1 MKKILLTNDDGYHA
15 KGIKALE
22 QALEEMAEIY
32 VVAPKHEKSAC
43 SQCITI
49 TAPLRAEKIK
59 GKEGRHYRIDD
70 GTPSDC
76 VYLAINE
83 LFKHVSFDLVISGIN
98 LGSNMGED
106 TIYSGTVAGA
116 IEGTIQG
123 VPSIAISQIL
133 SNKNKNTPLSFD
145 LAQKIIQDLVQNIFK
160 NGYPLKGRK
169 LLNVNVPNCSL
180 QEYKGE
186 CITPKGYRL
195 YKKEVHKRTDPKN
208 ESYFWLGLH
217 PLEWQKR
224 ENEDRLSD
232 FDAIASNHVS
242 ITPLNLDLTSYDDLK
257 NLESWHKGML
267 K

>member
-1 MKKILLTNDDGYHA
+1 M
-15 KGIKALE
+15 
-22 QALEEMAEIY
+22 
-32 VVAPKHEKSAC
+32 
-43 SQCITI
+43 
-49 TAPLRAEKIK
+49 
-59 GKEGRHYRIDD
+59 
-70 GTPSDC
+70 
-76 VYLAINE
+76 YLAINE
-83 LFKHVSFDLVISGIN
+83 LFKHVCFDLVISGIN

-145 LAQKIIQDLVQNIFK
+145 LAQKIIQDLVQNIFT

-195 YKKEVHKRTDPKN
+195 YKKKCISAQTPKM
-208 ESYFWLGLH
+208 
-217 PLEWQKR
+217 K
-224 ENEDRLSD
+224 
-232 FDAIASNHVS
+232 AIF
-242 ITPLNLDLTSYDDLK
+242 
-257 NLESWHKGML
+257 G
-267 K
+267 

>member
-15 KGIKALE
+15 QGIKALE
-22 QALEEMAEIY
+22 KALEQMAEIY

-43 SQCITI
+43 SQSITI
-49 TAPLRAEKIK
+49 TEPLRAEKIK
-59 GKEGRHYRIDD
+59 DRHYRIDD

-83 LFKHVSFDLVISGIN
+83 LFKDVSFDLVVSGIN

-123 VPSIAISQIL
+123 IPSIAISQIT
-133 SNKNKNTPLSFD
+133 SNKDKSIPLNFD
-145 LAQKIIQDLVQNIFK
+145 LAKQTIQDLVQSIFTQ
-160 NGYPLKGRK
+160 GYPLKGRK
-169 LLNVNVPNCSL
+169 LLNVNIPNCSL
-180 QEYKGE
+180 QEYQGE
-186 CITPKGYRL
+186 RITPKGYRV
-195 YKKEVHKRTDPKN
+195 YQKEVHKRTDPKN
-208 ESYFWLGLH
+208 NSYFWLGLH
-217 PLEWQKR
+217 PLKWEGR
-224 ENEDRLSD
+224 ENESRLSD
-232 FDAIASNHVS
+232 FDAISLNYVS

-257 NLESWHKGML
+257 NLESWHRGIL